1 MRLAPLIPLALLIG
15 CQSGDPVDF
24 NADIRPILNEK
35 CVTCH
40 GGVRRRAEL
49 SLQFREDALVGGQS
63 GSPAI
68 VPGDPSASPLIQL
81 VTHPDESERMPKDGA
96 PLTEEEVTR
105 LRRWIDQGAPWETHW
120 AYVTPELPTVPD
132 AGDWADSAIDQFVL
146 ARMNKEG
153 LDPSPEAECHVLG
166 RRVSLDLIGL
176 PPNPDRLDRLC
187 AAPLTDAAF
196 SGYVDELL
204 DHPGFGERWASMWLD
219 LARYADSKGYEAD
232 RHRTIWRYRDW
243 VINAF
248 NRDLPFDEFT
258 IEQLAGDLLD
268 SPTTD
273 QLIATA
279 FHRNA
284 MTNEEGGTDDEEHR
298 VAAVMDRVNTTWE
311 VWQGTTM
318 SCTQCHGHPY
328 DPFRQ
333 ADYYRSMA
341 VFNNTQDWDQPDE
354 EPLLY
359 EFADSG
365 AGAKAEAEVH
375 TAEDA
380 LLIFLKTP
388 ESLATQADWESRLG
402 DQAVAGRLSTTV
414 QNEVLRIAKVPAAD
428 RSPYQRAFIR
438 DRFAEV
444 HESTEVQRS
453 SLREV
458 RTKRRSLN
466 PTTTPIQREL
476 KPEEARVTRVMDRGN
491 FLTQLE
497 EVQAATPVSLPGSLP
512 DGRADRLALAEWLV
526 SAQNP
531 LTARVTVNRFWEQLF
546 GTGIVLTLEDF
557 GTVGEPPSHPQLLD
571 WLAVTFQQDMNWSM
585 KTLLRTIVMSRTYR
599 QSSSRAG
606 DRDPNNRLLSRGPRV
621 RLSGEQLRD
630 QALAV
635 SGLLSDKQFG
645 PSVMPPQPA
654 GVWNNPYNGT
664 QWTVSEGEDRYRRAV
679 YTYWRRTAPY
689 PSMVTF
695 DSPSREFCV
704 SRRIQT
710 NTPLQALVT
719 LNDPVFW
726 EASQALGRR
735 MAAADSEPRG
745 QLAAG
750 YRFATGRTAEP
761 ETLDALDLLLAEAG
775 PDRLDLAANVILNLD
790 EVLTR
795 E

>member
-1 MRLAPLIPLALLIG
+1 MRLATLIVLAILTG
-15 CQSGDPVDF
+15 CQSGGHVDF
-24 NADIRPILNEK
+24 NTEIRPILNEN
-35 CVTCH
+35 CVSCH
-40 GGVRRRAEL
+40 GGVRRLAEL
-49 SLQFREDALVGGQS
+49 SLQFREDALAGGES
-63 GSPAI
+63 GRPAI
-68 VPGDPSASPLIQL
+68 VPGDPGASALIEL
-81 VTHPDESERMPKDGA
+81 VTHPNERERMPKDGPA
-96 PLTEEEVTR
+96 LSEDEVSR
-105 LRRWIDQGAPWETHW
+105 LKRWIDQGAPWETHW
-120 AYVTPELPTVPD
+120 AYVTPELPPVPD
-132 AGDWADSAIDQFVL
+132 AGDWASSPIDQFVL
-146 ARMNKEG
+146 QRLSAAG
-153 LDPSPEAECHVLG
+153 LSPAPEADCRVLG

-176 PPNPDRLDRLC
+176 PPDPDRLDQLC
-187 AAPLTDAAF
+187 ETPPTDEDF
-196 SGYVDELL
+196 GQYVDELL
-204 DHPGFGERWASMWLD
+204 AHPGFGERWATMWLD

-248 NRDLPFDEFT
+248 NRDLPFDQFT

-268 SPTTD
+268 EPTTD

-298 VAAVMDRVNTTWE
+298 VAAVVDRVNTTWE

-318 SCTQCHGHPY
+318 SCAQCHGHPY

-333 ADYYRSMA
+333 EDYYRSMA
-341 VFNNTQDWDQPDE
+341 VFNNTRDWDQPDE

-359 EFADSG
+359 EYADAA
-365 AGAKAEAEVH
+365 AGARIDAEIEGAQR
-375 TAEDA
+375 A
-380 LLIFLKTP
+380 LLEILNTP
-388 ESLATQADWESRLG
+388 ESRAIQADWESRLG

-414 QNEVLRIAKVPAAD
+414 QNEVLRIAKIPEAE

-444 HESTEVQRS
+444 HPSTEAIRS
-453 SLREV
+453 RLREL
-458 RTKRRSLN
+458 RSRRWALS

-476 KPEEARVTRVMDRGN
+476 APGEARVTRVMDRGN
-491 FLTQLE
+491 FLTQTKAVE
-497 EVQAATPVSLPGSLP
+497 PATPASLPGSLA
-512 DGRADRLALAEWLV
+512 DGRGDRLALAEWLV
-526 SAQNP
+526 SAENP

-557 GTVGEPPSHPQLLD
+557 GTVGEPPSHPELLD
-571 WLAVTFQQDMNWSM
+571 WLAVTFRTEMSWSV
-585 KTLLRTIVMSRTYR
+585 KALLRTLVMSRTYR
-599 QSSSRAG
+599 QSSSVVD
-606 DRDPNNRLLSRGPRV
+606 DRDPDNRLLARGPRV

-630 QALAV
+630 QALSV
-635 SGLLSDKQFG
+635 SGLLSSKQFG
-645 PSVMPPQPA
+645 PSVMPPQPD
-654 GVWNNPYNGT
+654 GIWKNPYNGA

-726 EASQALGRR
+726 EASQALGAR
-735 MAAADSEPRG
+735 MADVDSDVRG

-750 YRFATGRTAEP
+750 YRWTTGRPADI
-761 ETLDALDLLLAEAG
+761 ETLDALDALLADVG
-775 PDRLDLAANVILNLD
+775 RDRLDLAANVILNLD